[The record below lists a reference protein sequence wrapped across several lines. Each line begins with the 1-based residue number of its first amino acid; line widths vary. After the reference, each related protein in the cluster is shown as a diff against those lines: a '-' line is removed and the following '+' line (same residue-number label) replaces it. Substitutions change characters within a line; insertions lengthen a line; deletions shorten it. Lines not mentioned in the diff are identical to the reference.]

1 MNTLQ
6 AAKMKAKF
14 GIDDD
19 DIEELEGLEASNPVE
34 LRALEYGDFSET
46 LAAKLTQWVPQE

>member
-1 MNTLQ
+1 
-6 AAKMKAKF
+6 MKAKF
-14 GIDDD
+14 SIDDD
-19 DIEELEGLEASNPVE
+19 DIEELEGLEVSNPVE